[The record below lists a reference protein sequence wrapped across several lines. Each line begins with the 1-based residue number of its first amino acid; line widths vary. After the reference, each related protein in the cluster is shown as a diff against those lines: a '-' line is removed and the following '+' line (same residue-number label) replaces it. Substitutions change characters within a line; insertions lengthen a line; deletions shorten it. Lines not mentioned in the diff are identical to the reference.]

1 MRFGLTALAL
11 FFLIPAKISARDLP
25 AGWTRLRSATVP
37 AIQLAGLSRRL
48 GGRLT
53 AAKNIFYKVRGADL
67 KLIELT
73 CHTSRDAEA
82 VHGTLARLKKGKRF
96 LKRDGRRV
104 SEISSR
110 SNRAS
115 IEATYVFQFQ
125 PIEVTYL
132 VEFDAAPI
140 SGGDYMKWNQLF
152 NAFLA
157 HDRAPSDHTEARIK
171 GLAKS
176 FGKGGQIKLRN
187 HGQGN
192 QKIQVNRQPAS
203 PPIRAGLSI
212 TAISAT
218 IHSQT
223 LGFTPAE
230 TSATQQFTRPTAHW
244 PADDPAIR
252 KLAATIT
259 RDNPNPEFRVQAIQ
273 QWFLNRENIRYD
285 GKIKGSRYGVG
296 QVIEQK
302 FGHCWDYSDVFVTLC
317 RASGVPARQV
327 LGWHAY
333 GQGHV
338 WAEVLRPGQG
348 WVPLDPTSGLACGS
362 EYIPIMTTTDGE
374 IPLVYASMPK
384 ITIIDPE
391 K

>member
-11 FFLIPAKISARDLP
+11 LFILPNNSPAQGLP
-25 AGWTRLRSATVP
+25 AGWKQLNTTSVP

-53 AAKNIFYKVRGADL
+53 AAKNIHYNVRGAEL

-73 CHTSRDAEA
+73 CHTERDAKV
-82 VHGTLARLKKGKRF
+82 VHATMARFKKGERF
-96 LKRDGRRV
+96 LKRDGKKI

-115 IEATYVFQFQ
+115 IEATHVFQFQ
-125 PIEVTYL
+125 PIEVTYR
-132 VEFDAAPI
+132 VEFDAVPI
-140 SGGDYMKWNQLF
+140 NGGDYMKWNQLF
-152 NAFLA
+152 NAFLL
-157 HDRAPSDHTEARIK
+157 HNRKPTPDTEKRIAALARSFRK
-171 GLAKS
+171 GDD
-176 FGKGGQIKLRN
+176 IKLRR
-187 HGQGN
+187 HGQG
-192 QKIQVNRQPAS
+192 KKPSEVVTQPGS
-203 PPIRAGLSI
+203 PAIRAGLPI
-212 TAISAT
+212 TAIIAT

-230 TSATQQFTRPTAHW
+230 GDGEYTDQTAHW
-244 PADDPAIR
+244 PVDDPAIR
-252 KLAATIT
+252 KLAEAIT
-259 RDNPNPEFRVQAIQ
+259 QDLADPDRKVQAILK
-273 QWFLNRENIRYD
+273 WFLDRENIRYD
-285 GKIKGSRYGVG
+285 GKIKGSRYGVDK
-296 QVIEQK
+296 VIEQK

-333 GQGHV
+333 MQGHV
-338 WAEVLRPGQG
+338 WAEILKPGQG
-348 WVPLDPTSGLACGS
+348 WIPVDPTSGMACGS

-384 ITIIDPE
+384 ISVIKP
-391 K
+391 